1 LQRAELLQA
10 LEEVN
15 QEQKQLQE
23 EWKKSEIE
31 AAAKSEQMAL
41 MMEECHD
48 LEQEIARNN
57 KLQAAAR
64 KEAALLKRQ
73 ANDLK
78 NELATAACES
88 KESMAE
94 IEGLKK
100 LVVSS
105 PERRQKQLAESKLRN
120 EAEKENLATLETE
133 SRDIST
139 SLRHTDEAGKDLQ
152 IVTAS
157 LQELQAEAHKQEEL
171 SRNLQAA
178 KERVFAAQA
187 RQQELDE
194 QTIETERSLQ
204 RAEEKQLTQQK
215 QHQMQMEACHEA
227 LEAAKHQMLQGEQ
240 ERRSGVQRIH
250 DAQEKV
256 LAMQADL
263 EQERVHMRHELQTTI
278 AEYKQV
284 AEKFMQ
290 RDHRRLQA
298 LTEASTTCD

>member
-1 LQRAELLQA
+1 
-10 LEEVN
+10 
-15 QEQKQLQE
+15 LQE

-31 AAAKSEQMAL
+31 AAAKSEQMAQ

-57 KLQAAAR
+57 KLQAASR

-78 NELATAACES
+78 NELATATCES

-100 LVVSS
+100 LVVRS
-105 PERRQKQLAESKLRN
+105 PERRQKQLADGKLRN
-120 EAEKENLATLETE
+120 EAEKENLAALETE
-133 SRDIST
+133 SRDILT
-139 SLRHTDEAGKDLQ
+139 SLRHADEACKDLQ
-152 IVTAS
+152 IVIAS
-157 LQELQAEAHKQEEL
+157 LQELKAEAHKHEEL
-171 SRNLQAA
+171 SRNLQAE
-178 KERVFAAQA
+178 KERVYAAQA
-187 RQQELDE
+187 RQEELQE
-194 QTIETERSLQ
+194 QTVETERSLQ
-204 RAEEKQLTQQK
+204 RAEEKQVAQQK
-215 QHQMQMEACHEA
+215 QHQMQMEACLEA
-227 LEAAKHQMLQGEQ
+227 LEAAKRQMLQGEQ
-240 ERRSGVQRIH
+240 ERRSGVQRVH

-256 LAMQADL
+256 QALQADV
-263 EQERVHMRHELQTTI
+263 EQQRVDMRHELQSTI

-298 LTEASTTCD
+298 LTEAAASD